1 MTDTD
6 DRALVDNDGYPTE
19 WGIQRLRE
27 FHGAPSALVDLLWE
41 LWWTPTLTSA
51 EEYFNAEG
59 KVVMRVRLA
68 TGGWSGNEQIIS
80 ELGRTFFGLRFWE
93 QSNRGGLHIYEVPI
107 GEWDTASQLDAIP
120 GAPAE

>member
-1 MTDTD
+1 VTDTD
-6 DRALVDNDGYPTE
+6 DRALVDNDGYPTA

-68 TGGWSGNEQIIS
+68 TGGWATSRSSPNSGGASSACGSGSRAIA
-80 ELGRTFFGLRFWE
+80 
-93 QSNRGGLHIYEVPI
+93 GGLHIYEVPI
-107 GEWDTASQLDAIP
+107 GEWDTASQLGAIP